1 MSSDDYAGEDF
12 LGEDFLGEDFLGD
25 DYAGDDY
32 AGEDILGAQYRR
44 QRARRR
50 GRRGGR
56 MTQRVALGRPINHA
70 PPWRMPQA
78 APGVMLPTEQLLPL
92 GFLPEGGS
100 FSFVSGGPT
109 TLTFV
114 AQPQKPFRGER
125 LIIDVAKTSGAVG
138 NTVNV
143 NILAVGTDLQI
154 VSAAP
159 FPAVAFSPTAFG
171 VRLALTAAQPGI
183 RISLGVELIG
193 PALAPNE
200 SVTVVPTVLGRAIL

>member
-1 MSSDDYAGEDF
+1 MSDDYAGEDF
-12 LGEDFLGEDFLGD
+12 LGEDFLGDDYSGEDFLGD
-25 DYAGDDY
+25 DYS
-32 AGEDILGAQYRR
+32 GEDILGAQYRR
-44 QRARRR
+44 ARMRRR

-56 MTQRVALGRPINHA
+56 MVQRVALGRPINHA
-70 PPWRMPQA
+70 PAWRTPQA

-100 FSFVSGGPT
+100 FSFVSAGPT
-109 TLTFV
+109 SLTFV

-125 LIIDVAKTSGAVG
+125 LIIDVAKTAGAVG

-183 RISLGVELIG
+183 RISLGVEIIG
-193 PALAPNE
+193 PALPPGE
-200 SVTVVPTVLGRAIL
+200 SVTVVPTILGRAIL

>member
-1 MSSDDYAGEDF
+1 MSDDYAGEDF
-12 LGEDFLGEDFLGD
+12 LGEDFLGDDYAGEDFLGD
-25 DYAGDDY
+25 DYS
-32 AGEDILGAQYRR
+32 GEDILGAQYRR
-44 QRARRR
+44 ARMRRR

-70 PPWRMPQA
+70 PAWRTPQA

-100 FSFVSGGPT
+100 FSFVNAGPT
-109 TLTFV
+109 SLTFV

-125 LIIDVAKTSGAVG
+125 LIIDVAKTAGAAG

-183 RISLGVELIG
+183 RISLGVEIIG
-193 PALAPNE
+193 PALPPGE
-200 SVTVVPTVLGRAIL
+200 SVTVVPTILGRAIL